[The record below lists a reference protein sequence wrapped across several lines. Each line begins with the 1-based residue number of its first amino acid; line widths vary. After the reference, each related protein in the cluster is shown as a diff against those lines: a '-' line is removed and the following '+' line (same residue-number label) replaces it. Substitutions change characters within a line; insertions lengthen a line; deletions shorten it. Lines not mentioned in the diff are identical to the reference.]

1 MAVITSHFLLSP
13 LSLLPSLSS
22 RSISQYSVSPK
33 RASIMAASSSSQSFT
48 DPQQGGGRSR
58 FMEFPHVSAS
68 LRDLM
73 VEIASEARL
82 DSHLLP
88 CTLPPDV
95 QYYENQTG
103 TAQASLHLRSGH
115 DSSPVI
121 YSFPSL
127 SEIRI

>member
-1 MAVITSHFLLSP
+1 MTLPPHATMFITSHFLLSP

-22 RSISQYSVSPK
+22 RSISQYSVSSK
-33 RASIMAASSSSQSFT
+33 RASIMAASSSSKSFT

-58 FMEFPHVSAS
+58 FMEFPHVSAPH
-68 LRDLM
+68 RDLM
-73 VEIASEARL
+73 VEIASALEARL

-103 TAQASLHLRSGH
+103 TAQASLHVRSGH

-121 YSFPSL
+121 
-127 SEIRI
+127 